1 VSVVDE
7 TEIKDAF
14 GRVIARTGT
23 FSIDIPLE
31 ALGQDGELTLPDGTI
46 VRITTEGESPS

>member
-1 VSVVDE
+1 VNVVDE

-14 GRVIARTGT
+14 GRVVARTGT

-31 ALGQDGELTLPDGTI
+31 VLEQDGEIVLPDGTI